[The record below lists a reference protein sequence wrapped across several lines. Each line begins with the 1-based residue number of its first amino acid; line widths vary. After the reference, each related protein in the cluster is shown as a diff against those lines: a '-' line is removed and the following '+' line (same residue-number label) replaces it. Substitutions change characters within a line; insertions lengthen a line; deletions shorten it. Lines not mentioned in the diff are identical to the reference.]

1 MRILS
6 LTIEIMLESNPEK
19 IQNLSTESAR
29 LTSSGAQAEAE
40 HTRSSIPR
48 AARKPRPSLD
58 RHTRSLAKVA
68 RDVEILQE
76 AFAVFTKLWFA
87 HTPRISESERES
99 AQTFAEGRYHQFCEY
114 VGRQL
119 GAGHAFVDD
128 VASDLPLDSPSVQDD
143 SYE

>member
-58 RHTRSLAKVA
+58 RHTRSIRRPRNLGKPLPRQACKLLCADTRPTHQATRRASTA
-68 RDVEILQE
+68 RSRAPWRDCASLMT
-76 AFAVFTKLWFA
+76 A
-87 HTPRISESERES
+87 
-99 AQTFAEGRYHQFCEY
+99 
-114 VGRQL
+114 
-119 GAGHAFVDD
+119 
-128 VASDLPLDSPSVQDD
+128 VASDSGQRYSNVLIRVRIMFAVSSYSVIMLI
-143 SYE
+143 